1 MMTKINIPAEVMA
14 TVKAADEQKK
24 RQEWTPIV
32 KAAVAYKQAVV
43 VSLEGLDNE
52 TAKLLNS
59 KDIKLIPVE
68 NNKGE
73 ATGLF
78 AIFNG
83 PEIDGREKADQIE
96 ICVPKG
102 KEGLVMGSGKWQL
115 KEWVHTSWLRRR
127 HISRIWVK
135 GV

>member
-43 VSLEGLDNE
+43 VPLEGLDNE
-52 TAKLLNS
+52 TAKLLNT
-59 KDIKLIPVE
+59 KDIKVIPVE

-96 ICVPKG
+96 ICVPKE
-102 KEGLVMGSGKWQL
+102 KVGLVMGSGKWQL